1 METLDRR
8 ISASTDQLDTLKREK
23 KSDRSVWGLPPE
35 DVGGRH
41 SRGHYFQQPFCGNN
55 LSEKLDRFTKVLCKT
70 V

>member
-35 DVGGRH
+35 DAGGRH
-41 SRGHYFQQPFCGNN
+41 SRGHHFNNPINMEITHLKARPFYC
-55 LSEKLDRFTKVLCKT
+55 
-70 V
+70 